1 MIIHIASAI
10 GSLAQGAQEDGT
22 FAGEGL
28 SAIETFAY
36 FFAAPAVLFIAIS
49 VIVYSLTGERKKSEK
64 NSSVITTIE

>member
-1 MIIHIASAI
+1 M

-28 SAIETFAY
+28 SAVETFAY
-36 FFAAPAVLFIAIS
+36 FFAAPTVVFIAIS
-49 VIVYSLTGERKKSEK
+49 VIVYALTGDRKKGEN

>member
-1 MIIHIASAI
+1 MIHIASAI
-10 GSLAQGAQEDGT
+10 SSFKYAAQEDGT

-36 FFAAPAVLFIAIS
+36 FFAAPTVLFIAIS
-49 VIVYSLTGERKKSEK
+49 VLVYALTGERKKSEK